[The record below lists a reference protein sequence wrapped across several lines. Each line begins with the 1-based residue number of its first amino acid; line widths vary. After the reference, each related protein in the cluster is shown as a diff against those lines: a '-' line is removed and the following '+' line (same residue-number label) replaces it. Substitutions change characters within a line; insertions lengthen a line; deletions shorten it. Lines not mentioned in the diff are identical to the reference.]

1 MKLGFNTEIQVGE
14 QACHVQTEVRGKAHP
29 VIDTVVYVRGRV
41 LHRRSQSYQ
50 DVAAL
55 PGFDEETLRPRV
67 EEQHRAV
74 IEGLRAGSIPIEA
87 GSPSPGGRNRAAI
100 SVQLLNPTSWAA
112 AGTATL
118 EIEVLSRA
126 DRHPLPGADIEVKLE
141 GTQGPIRFIG
151 KCDEK
156 GRAQLCFP
164 MPRLG
169 PGGAELVIHAA
180 AKAGQDEIRYAL
192 RPKPRTTAP

>member
-1 MKLGFNTEIQVGE
+1 VNLGFNTEIQVGE
-14 QACHVQTEVRGKAHP
+14 QACHVQTEVHGKAHP

-74 IEGLRAGSIPIEA
+74 IEGLRAGSIPVET
-87 GSPSPGGRNRAAI
+87 GSKDPRGRNRAAI

-126 DRHPLPGADIEVKLE
+126 DRHPLSGAEIEVKLE

-151 KCDEK
+151 KSDEK
-156 GRAQLCFP
+156 GRAQLSFP

-192 RPKPRTTAP
+192 RPKPRASAP